1 MLREYLKQEDAVEIL
16 KKDHTGD
23 TYSYNSKVFFL
34 KGDDT
39 IVLTSPTST
48 GPVLIESSIYQIR
61 FVAEGKIFKCDVK
74 LITIGII
81 GRDSVFTFELANKPE
96 IAHNR
101 EMQRLHCEI
110 PVTPMTA
117 EGDFSIIALND
128 SKDSV
133 IRDLSGG
140 GIKLISNLRLRLRD
154 IVEIPISLD
163 GALSA
168 SLSVEVVNAS
178 LSRESVYEFSYGMI
192 FVDIQKKHREAIIQ
206 YVNRKLYEESEAK

>member
-16 KKDHTGD
+16 KKDHAGETQ
-23 TYSYNSKVFFL
+23 SFNSKVFFL

-39 IVLTSPTST
+39 IVLTSSVST

-74 LITIGII
+74 LASIGVI
-81 GRDSVFTFELANKPE
+81 GRDSIFTFELANKPE

-101 EMQRLHCEI
+101 EMQRLHCEM
-110 PVTPMTA
+110 PVTPMPLD
-117 EGDFSIIALND
+117 GDTSVIAPD
-128 SKDSV
+128 DAKDSV

-140 GIKLISNLRLRLRD
+140 GIKLVSNLRLRLRD
-154 IVEIPISLD
+154 VVEIPMSLGGVLDISLN
-163 GALSA
+163 L
-168 SLSVEVVNAS
+168 EVVNAS
-178 LSRESVYEFSYGMI
+178 LSREAVYEFSYGMI

-206 YVNRKLYEESEAK
+206 YVNRKLYEESGEK